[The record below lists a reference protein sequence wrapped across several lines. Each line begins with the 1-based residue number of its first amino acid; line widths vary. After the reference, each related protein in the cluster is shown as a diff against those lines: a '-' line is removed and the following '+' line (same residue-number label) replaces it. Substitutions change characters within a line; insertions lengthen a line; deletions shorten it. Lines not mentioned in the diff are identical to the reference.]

1 MHYFAVLGDWSMEID
16 KMDNAGGDGCRVAGF
31 SIWGIMN

>member
-16 KMDNAGGDGCRVAGF
+16 KMDNAGGDGCRVACF